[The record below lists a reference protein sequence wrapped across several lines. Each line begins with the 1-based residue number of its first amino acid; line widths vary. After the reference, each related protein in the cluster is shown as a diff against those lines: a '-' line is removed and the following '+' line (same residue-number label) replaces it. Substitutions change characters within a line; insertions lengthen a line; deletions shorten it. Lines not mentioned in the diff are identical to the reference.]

1 MDLSQVYSK
10 QIKKRPVNMLQVGGD
25 FPQIERD
32 PTFKQLENDVFNKMR
47 SIMPKEEARQAPKDE
62 VVPLSFQDALK
73 ELLDFQKNK
82 CK

>member
-1 MDLSQVYSK
+1 MDLSQIYSK

-32 PTFKQLENDVFNKMR
+32 PTFKQLENEVFAKMH
-47 SIMPKEEARQAPKDE
+47 SIMPKEEVKQTPKDE
-62 VVPLSFQDALK
+62 VVALSFEDALK
-73 ELLDFQKNK
+73 ELLDFQKNG

>member
-1 MDLSQVYSK
+1 MDLSQVYSS
-10 QIKKRPVNMLQVGGD
+10 QIKKTPVNMLQVGGE

-32 PTFKQLENDVFNKMR
+32 PTIKQLENDVFSKMR
-47 SIMPKEEARQAPKDE
+47 SILPKEETRQPSKNE
-62 VVPLSFQDALK
+62 VVGVSFEDALK